1 MENRRGTK
9 PPLFCTSLGILKED
23 CYNQHRGSFMEC
35 IELKR
40 DFYYVGVIDHSL
52 KVFDVAVLTDYGT
65 SYNSYLLKTKEGVIV
80 FEGNKGRYEDEY
92 LDHLKKLTPL
102 SEIKYLF
109 VTHTEPDH
117 SGAIE
122 KLLELNPEI
131 TVVASF
137 GALMNLEKI
146 TRKSFHEI
154 KMVPGQSLEIG
165 GYHFK
170 FVSGLMLHWPDV
182 MFTYIE
188 ELKVLVSCDAFGAH
202 YASDAILLSRE
213 PHPEAYHKA
222 LVYYY
227 EHIMG
232 PFASYVKQACD
243 RVDALDITMICPG
256 HGPVVDVQIK
266 EQIQTYRDLAN
277 ASLPVNDP
285 SHITIVFASAYGY
298 TKTMA
303 DYLKLRFE
311 KDGKKVSFYQIDAL
325 TYGALKPKIIHD
337 IYTSGMILLGSP
349 TLVGD
354 AICLFYDILSNVYWT
369 VGQGKKASAF
379 GDYGWSGE
387 AVNNLSERL
396 RQLKFTVIPG
406 FRTNFKMD
414 DEAEQGLSAYYE
426 TLK

>member
-1 MENRRGTK
+1 
-9 PPLFCTSLGILKED
+9 
-23 CYNQHRGSFMEC
+23 MEC
-35 IELKR
+35 IELKK

-65 SYNSYLLKTKEGVIV
+65 SYNSYLLKTKAGTIV

-92 LDHLKKLTPL
+92 IEHLKKLTKI

-122 KLLELNPEI
+122 KLLDLNPNI
-131 TVVASF
+131 TVVASY
-137 GALMNLEKI
+137 GALLNLEKI
-146 TRKSFHEI
+146 TRKNFQEI
-154 KMVPGQSLEIG
+154 KMVPGGKLEIG
-165 GYHFK
+165 GYHFD

-202 YASDAILLSRE
+202 YASDAILLSKE
-213 PHPEAYHKA
+213 PHKDAYHKA

-243 RVDALDITMICPG
+243 RVDALDIAMICPG
-256 HGPVVDVQIK
+256 HGPVVDEKIK

-277 ASLPVNDP
+277 SMLPVNDP
-285 SHITIVFASAYGY
+285 QHVTIVFASAYGY
-298 TKTMA
+298 TRIMA
-303 DYLKLRFE
+303 EYLRDQFV
-311 KDGKKVSFYQIDAL
+311 KDGKKVSYYEIDAL
-325 TYGALKPKIIHD
+325 TYAEKKPQIIKD
-337 IYTSGMILLGSP
+337 IYSSGLVLLGSP

-396 RQLKFTVIPG
+396 KQLKFTVVPG
-406 FRTNFKMD
+406 YRTNFKMD
-414 DEAEQGLSAYYE
+414 ETAEKGLADYYE